1 MTSNDRTSLETP
13 EVPVSWGELVDKITI
28 LEIKSHRL
36 ESEAGRANVLTELR
50 MLSERARPL
59 FAAHREAD
67 ALKAK
72 LTAVNEALW
81 DIEDNIRQA
90 EARKAFDAD
99 FIRLARSVYITNDER
114 ARLKRDINLLSAS
127 ALIEE
132 KSYKPY

>member
-28 LEIKSHRL
+28 LEIKSQRL

-81 DIEDNIRQA
+81 DIEDDIRQA

-114 ARLKRDINLLSAS
+114 ARLKRDINMLSAS

>member
-1 MTSNDRTSLETP
+1 MTQANGNRLETP

-28 LEIKSHRL
+28 LEIKARRL
-36 ESEAGRANVLTELR
+36 DSEVARANVMNELR
-50 MLSERARPL
+50 LLAEKARPL
-59 FAAHREAD
+59 FAAHAEAE

-81 DIEDNIRQA
+81 DIEDDIRQA
-90 EARKAFDAD
+90 EARKAFDGR
-99 FIRLARSVYITNDER
+99 FIELARSVYINNDER
-114 ARLKRDINLLSAS
+114 ARIKRHINQLSAS